1 MIFFSSPPVLSSYR
15 ACAWVIVSAGFC
27 VFAFVLYLQYLMGLP
42 PCPLCVWQRVAWGGA
57 MMCAALSL
65 VPSVRQ
71 TAKRFV
77 LTLAL
82 MCLVAGAGVA
92 AYHSGVELG
101 WFGSSCAALGGAQD
115 LESLRQQLLAT
126 PIVPCDQVLWSFLSL
141 SLADWNVIM
150 SLLLTV
156 YGWSVIHDHHTHKTI

>member
-1 MIFFSSPPVLSSYR
+1 MKKFGTVSNFLSLR
-15 ACAWVIVSAGFC
+15 ACAWVIVSSGVA
-27 VFAFVLYLQYLMGLP
+27 VFAFVLYLQYFGGLP

-65 VPSVRQ
+65 ISSVPFVMC
-71 TAKRFV
+71 RFV

-101 WFGSSCAALGGAQD
+101 WFGSSCAAAGGAHD
-115 LESLRQQLLAT
+115 LESLREQLLAT

-141 SLADWNVIM
+141 SLADWNVIV

-156 YGWSVIHDHHTHKTI
+156 YGGSVIHDSHTDKTI

>member
-1 MIFFSSPPVLSSYR
+1 
-15 ACAWVIVSAGFC
+15 
-27 VFAFVLYLQYLMGLP
+27 
-42 PCPLCVWQRVAWGGA
+42 

-101 WFGSSCAALGGAQD
+101 WFGSSCAAAGGAQD